1 MSSSPL
7 HSQVL
12 PPDCRTF
19 LHRPKR
25 PAEPVREASGNMT
38 TIKASCPSC
47 GDDELTS
54 AQVRLV
60 VCSIQDWSFYAFT
73 CHTCHDEVRKPA
85 ASDVITLLQSGG
97 VLAEVWAV
105 PAEALEKHDGDAI
118 SYDDVLDFAL
128 RLQALDDVTAALAP
142 VRPGVPAR

>member
-1 MSSSPL
+1 
-7 HSQVL
+7 
-12 PPDCRTF
+12 
-19 LHRPKR
+19 
-25 PAEPVREASGNMT
+25 MT

-47 GDDELTS
+47 GDVELTS

-73 CHTCHDEVRKPA
+73 CHTCHDEIRKPA
-85 ASDVITLLQSGG
+85 ATDVITLLQSGG
-97 VLAEVWAV
+97 VLAEMWSV

-128 RLQALDDVTAALAP
+128 RLQGLTDVTAALAP